1 MNAGDEVRFSG
12 RVFST
17 ALGDP
22 WMDVDTFEVINKVK
36 KRLKSRI
43 LLNKVW
49 IRLWQMTIQNSKERE
64 IFNDSWTLLST
75 SERKSLARGY

>member
-1 MNAGDEVRFSG
+1 MKIFLKKEVAEKHIDLNAGDEVRFSG

-49 IRLWQMTIQNSKERE
+49 IRLWQMTIQKQ
-64 IFNDSWTLLST
+64 
-75 SERKSLARGY
+75 